1 MTINATFI
9 GQIIVFLILLWF
21 FNKFVVPPLAKANAD
36 RQKKIAEGLAAAERG
51 QKDLDDAHARAEAIV
66 REARERA
73 NQIVDQANRRSNE
86 VVEQAKSQA
95 TVEKERIVASA
106 RAEAATETSR
116 ARDQLRREVGA
127 LAVAG
132 ASKLLGRE
140 IDARTHAQLL
150 DGLADEIARG

>member
-1 MTINATFI
+1 MSVNATFI

-51 QKDLDDAHARAEAIV
+51 QKDLDDAKSRADALI

-73 NQIVDQANRRSNE
+73 NQILDQANRRSNE
-86 VVEQAKSQA
+86 LVESAKTSAAQ
-95 TVEKERIVASA
+95 EGERMISNA
-106 RAEAATETSR
+106 RSEAASESTR
-116 ARDQLRREVGA
+116 ARDALRREVGV

-132 ASKLLGRE
+132 ASRLLQKE
-140 IDARTHAQLL
+140 IDPKSHAQLL
-150 DGLADEIARG
+150 DQLAEEIARG